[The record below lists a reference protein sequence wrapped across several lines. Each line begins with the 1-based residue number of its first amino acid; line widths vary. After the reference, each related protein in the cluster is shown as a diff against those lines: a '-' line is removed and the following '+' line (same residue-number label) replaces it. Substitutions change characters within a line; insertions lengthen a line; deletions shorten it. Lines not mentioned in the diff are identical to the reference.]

1 MIKLYAFG
9 PNFGLPDPSPF
20 VMKTDLHLKMTGLR
34 YETVFGGLPVA
45 PKGKLPF
52 IEDDGET
59 IADSTFI
66 REHLERKYGV
76 DFDEGLS
83 PAEQAQAWAV
93 ERMIED
99 HLYWAMVHDR
109 WMIDANFARGP
120 ARFFDAAPEAARSTI
135 IAQARER
142 VRQTLHGQG
151 LGRHTGE
158 EIAALAARS
167 LGAASALIG
176 DRRYLMGSR
185 PCGADA
191 IVFGVL
197 AGVLWPDF
205 DSPVRRAGLRHPNL
219 VRYCEGMMEQWY
231 PEYSRVLTNNS

>member
-1 MIKLYAFG
+1 MITLYTFG

-20 VMKTDLHLKMTGLR
+20 AIKTDVQLKMTGLR
-34 YETVFGGLPVA
+34 YETAFGGLPIA

-52 IEDDGET
+52 IVDDGEA

-83 PAEQAQAWAV
+83 GGQQATAWAV
-93 ERMIED
+93 ERMMED

-109 WMIDANFARGP
+109 WMVDANFERGP
-120 ARFFDAAPEAARSTI
+120 ARFFDGAPDGAREQI
-135 IAQARER
+135 MLQARGR
-142 VRQTLHGQG
+142 VRDALHGQG

-167 LGAASALIG
+167 LGAVSALIG
-176 DRRYLMGSR
+176 DKLYLMGDR

-191 IVFGVL
+191 TVFGVL
-197 AGVLWPDF
+197 AGVIYPEF
-205 DSPVRRAGLRHPNL
+205 ESPVRQAALAYPNL
-219 VRYCEGMMEQWY
+219 GRYCQRMMGQWY
-231 PEYSRVLTNNS
+231 PEFADTVAVG